1 MLFFSLFSSI
11 VSFIVKQRNQSQR
24 LLAYIFEKNSCKA
37 AYFVKR
43 TDFKYENIIFKFHP
57 KNYPSKA
64 FLVPNLRIFL
74 FCTKL
79 CNNTN
84 FKTLTSN
91 VTRIFSNSSS
101 KIPKSGTFGPQIK
114 DFYIC
119 TKTCNKTN
127 LMTQISNTTI
137 AFSNSSSKIGYEN
150 QAFLVPYLGILVFSR
165 NFAIRLI
172 RGADFKYD
180 NSFLKF
186 QPKHTYIKHFRS

>member
-11 VSFIVKQRNQSQR
+11 VSFIVKQTNQSQK
-24 LLAYIFEKNSCKA
+24 LLAYVFEKSSCKA

-57 KNYPSKA
+57 KNYLSKA
-64 FLVPNLRIFL
+64 FLVPNLKIFL

-79 CNNTN
+79 YNTN

-91 VTRIFSNSSS
+91 VTRVFSNSSS
-101 KIPKSGTFGPQIK
+101 KIPKSGTFGPKIK

-119 TKTCNKTN
+119 TKPCNKTN

-150 QAFLVPYLGILVFSR
+150 QAFLVPFLGILVFSR
-165 NFAIRLI
+165 NFAISLI
-172 RGADFKYD
+172 QGVDFKYD
-180 NSFLKF
+180 KSF
-186 QPKHTYIKHFRS
+186 